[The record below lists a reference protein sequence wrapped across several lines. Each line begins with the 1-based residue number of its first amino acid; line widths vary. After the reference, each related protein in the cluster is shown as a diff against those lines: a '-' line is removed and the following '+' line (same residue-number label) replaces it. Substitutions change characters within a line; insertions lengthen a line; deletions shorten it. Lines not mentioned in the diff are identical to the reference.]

1 MVGRLADFEGDLFTV
16 AFSGVEAFSFVWPS
30 YDEESGDINIDLDF
44 TEIGDRNSLLGNYTV
59 KISVTEPTNDGK
71 Q

>member
-1 MVGRLADFEGDLFTV
+1 M
-16 AFSGVEAFSFVWPS
+16 WPS